1 MVYIRYNN
9 NLDGYIDYN
18 DTDIY
23 NQLTMNYQDR
33 LNLDMDNFIDE
44 RFSLLRNQSVRHY
57 DLGTYRNL
65 RKNSI
70 VGDGLDLHHV
80 PSSAVLRNINHN
92 YRSKNGLSILIS

>member
-33 LNLDMDNFIDE
+33 LNFDMDNFIDE
-44 RFSLLRNQSVRHY
+44 RFSLPGNQSVGHY
-57 DLGTYRNL
+57 DLGTYGNL
-65 RKNSI
+65 QKNSI

-80 PSSAVLRNINHN
+80 PASAVLKNLDPN
-92 YRSKNGLSILIS
+92 YRSKNLLIC